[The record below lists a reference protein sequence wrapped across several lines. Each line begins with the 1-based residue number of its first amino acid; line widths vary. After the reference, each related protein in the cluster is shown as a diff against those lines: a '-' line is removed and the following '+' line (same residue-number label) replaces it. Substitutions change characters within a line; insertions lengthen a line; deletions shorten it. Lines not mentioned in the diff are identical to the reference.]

1 MVLCIKPS
9 IFFLVLVVSRQP
21 PLWPAARKTSGRIR
35 PLPAD
40 DPRNPDHPIHD
51 EQILEL
57 ARALGRAM
65 ADRDFDRQRDQA
77 AARHLPKETTPK
89 VV

>member
-1 MVLCIKPS
+1 L
-9 IFFLVLVVSRQP
+9 LAVS
-21 PLWPAARKTSGRIR
+21 LWPAARKTSGASGPCRRTI
-35 PLPAD
+35 
-40 DPRNPDHPIHD
+40 PRNPDHPIHD

>member
-1 MVLCIKPS
+1 MGRKKNIEKS
-9 IFFLVLVVSRQP
+9 I
-21 PLWPAARKTSGRIR
+21 GRIR
-35 PLPAD
+35 PLPPD
-40 DPRNPDHPIHD
+40 DLRNPDHSCHD
-51 EQILEL
+51 EQWLDL

-77 AARHLPKETTPK
+77 AARHLPKEITPK